1 MGASAW
7 LLLPW
12 LLVSHIPLRLG
23 TLVAERTM
31 YLPSVGMALLL
42 PRHLAPPRGAR
53 GAATVAGATAYFAS
67 RCLRRTLDW
76 RTDETAFETALE
88 VCPRSA
94 KLQQQMCTLR
104 TNQGR
109 LAEALAHCDAS
120 FEIDSSFCGRG
131 PVCGGAA
138 AGAFC
143 DVHSSYGLL
152 HVRRNDV
159 GAALWHLNEIT
170 RDYPRLP
177 ENTRPTGAA
186 IWHLNASLGCVYTS
200 YKAKEG

>member
-104 TNQGR
+104 TQQMR
-109 LAEALAHCDAS
+109 LGEARQHCA
-120 FEIDSSFCGRG
+120 R
-131 PVCGGAA
+131 A
-138 AGAFC
+138 
-143 DVHSSYGLL
+143 
-152 HVRRNDV
+152 
-159 GAALWHLNEIT
+159 
-170 RDYPRLP
+170 RD
-177 ENTRPTGAA
+177 
-186 IWHLNASLGCVYTS
+186 
-200 YKAKEG
+200 